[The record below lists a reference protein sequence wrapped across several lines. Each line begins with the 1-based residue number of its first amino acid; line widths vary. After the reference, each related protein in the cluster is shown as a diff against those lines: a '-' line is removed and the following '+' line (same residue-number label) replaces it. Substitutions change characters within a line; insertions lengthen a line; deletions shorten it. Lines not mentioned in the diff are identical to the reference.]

1 MLGYVEII
9 ITGFIVNDKCLYF
22 KKLTISLELD
32 FITQNSIIYVLM
44 AWVVI
49 IVIAKALKFEKY
61 GFELKAY
68 SLVYKNK
75 SVNELLIKILGRTKR
90 GIKVFAD
97 LSVIAGFIMMGF
109 AFYFLL
115 NNVSNYFVAQ
125 SNFSELTVL
134 IPGVTLTSAPA
145 ITYFLLSIPIVL
157 VVHEGA
163 HGIVAAL
170 EKIKIKTGGF
180 AIFIALFAGF
190 VEPDEEEFEK
200 AKKISK
206 LRVIGAGATSNVLFA
221 IVLGAIMLTNPL
233 FGMVIESIPL
243 FGDPILDT
251 FYVLSQGVLII
262 SIIPNSG
269 AEQAGLLPNDIITS
283 INDIPT
289 HGPADFPILNPGEMA
304 SVSVIRDGQ
313 VLEFGL
319 EVMSDPANPERGLI
333 GIMRDTS
340 IPYKP
345 VMNFI
350 DWTNVDFNIS
360 MFLVWLWMISF
371 FIGIINML
379 PLPILDGGKFIH
391 TIIDKR
397 FSDKSVNIVMWGIYA
412 FTFVLFGL
420 NIALSYLKSG
430 WFTI

>member
-1 MLGYVEII
+1 MI
-9 ITGFIVNDKCLYF
+9 ITGFIVTDKWLYL

-32 FITQNSIIYVLM
+32 NLLAQNSIIYVLM

-49 IVIAKALKFEKY
+49 IVIAKALKLEKY

-75 SVNELLIKILGRTKR
+75 SVNDVLIKILGRTER
-90 GIKVFAD
+90 GIKVFANI
-97 LSVIAGFIMMGF
+97 SVIAGFLMMGF

-157 VVHEGA
+157 VIHEGA

-180 AIFIALFAGF
+180 AVFIALFAGF
-190 VEPDEEEFEK
+190 VEPDEEEFDK

-206 LRVIGAGATSNVLFA
+206 LRVIGAGATSNVMFA
-221 IVLGAIMLTNPL
+221 IVLGAIMLTNPI
-233 FGMVIESIPL
+233 FGMVLESIPL
-243 FGDPILDT
+243 FGEVILDT
-251 FYVLSQGVLII
+251 FYEVSQGVLIL
-262 SIIPNSG
+262 SIIENSG
-269 AEQAGLLPNDIITS
+269 AEQAGLLANDVITT
-283 INDIPT
+283 INDIPI
-289 HGPADFPILNPGEMA
+289 HGPADFPILNPGEIA
-304 SVSVIRDGQ
+304 SVSVLRDGQ
-313 VLEFGL
+313 ALEFGL
-319 EVMSDPANPERGLI
+319 EVMASPDDPQRGLI
-333 GIMRDTS
+333 GIMRDNS

-345 VMNFI
+345 VMDFI
-350 DWTNVDFNIS
+350 DWTSVDFNIS
-360 MFLVWLWMISF
+360 MFLLWLWMISF

-391 TIIDKR
+391 TIVDKR
-397 FSDKSVNIVMWGIYA
+397 FSDKSVNIVMWGIYG
-412 FTFVLFGL
+412 FTFALFGL

>member
-1 MLGYVEII
+1 
-9 ITGFIVNDKCLYF
+9 
-22 KKLTISLELD
+22 
-32 FITQNSIIYVLM
+32 M
-44 AWVVI
+44 AWV
-49 IVIAKALKFEKY
+49 IVIVVAKALKLEKH

-75 SVNELLIKILGRTKR
+75 GVNDALIKVLGRTKR
-90 GIKVFAD
+90 SVKVFANVS
-97 LSVIAGFIMMGF
+97 LIAGFLMMGF

-115 NNVSNYFVAQ
+115 NNISNYFVAQ
-125 SNFSELTVL
+125 AEFSELTVL

-145 ITYFLLSIPIVL
+145 IAYFLLSIPIVL
-157 VVHEGA
+157 VMHEGA

-180 AIFIALFAGF
+180 AIFIAMFAGF

-221 IVLGAIMLTNPL
+221 IVLGAIMLTNPV

-243 FGDPILDT
+243 FGEPILDT
-251 FYVLSQGVLII
+251 FYVTSSGVLIL
-262 SIIPNSG
+262 SIMENSG
-269 AEQAGLLPNDIITS
+269 AEQAGLLTNDIITS
-283 INDIPT
+283 INDIPI
-289 HGPADFPILNPGEMA
+289 HGPSDFPSLNPGEMA
-304 SVSVIRDGQ
+304 NVSVIRDGMS
-313 VLEFGL
+313 LDFGV
-319 EVMSDPANPERGLI
+319 EIMPAPEDAERGLI
-333 GIMRDTS
+333 GIMRDNS
-340 IPYKP
+340 IQFKP

-360 MFLVWLWMISF
+360 MFLLWLWMISF

-391 TIIDKR
+391 IIIDKR
-397 FSDKSVNIVMWGIYA
+397 IPDKSVNVVMWGIYA

>member
-1 MLGYVEII
+1 
-9 ITGFIVNDKCLYF
+9 
-22 KKLTISLELD
+22 
-32 FITQNSIIYVLM
+32 M
-44 AWVVI
+44 AWVGI
-49 IVIAKALKFEKY
+49 IVVAKALKLEKY

-68 SLVYKNK
+68 SLIYKNK
-75 SVNELLIKILGRTKR
+75 SVNDVLIKVLGRTKR

-97 LSVIAGFIMMGF
+97 LSVIAGFLMMGF

-115 NNVSNYFVAQ
+115 NNVSNYFVAPDG
-125 SNFSELTVL
+125 FSELTVL

-157 VVHEGA
+157 VMHEGA

-221 IVLGAIMLTNPL
+221 IVLGAIMLTNPI
-233 FGMVIESIPL
+233 FGMVLESIPL
-243 FGDPILDT
+243 FGDVILNT
-251 FYVLSQGVLII
+251 FYELSQGVLIL
-262 SIIPNSG
+262 SIMENSG
-269 AEQAGLLPNDIITS
+269 AEQAGLLENDIITS
-283 INDIPT
+283 VNGIPIGGT
-289 HGPADFPILNPGEMA
+289 GAFPSLSPGDTA
-304 SVSVIRDGQ
+304 NVFVLRDGQ
-313 VLEFGL
+313 PLDFELEI
-319 EVMSDPANPERGLI
+319 MPSPDDPERGLI
-333 GIMRDTS
+333 GIMRDNSFAYT
-340 IPYKP
+340 P

-350 DWTNVDFNIS
+350 DWSNVGEDVH
-360 MFLVWLWMISF
+360 MFLLWLWMISF

-391 TIIDKR
+391 IIIDKR
-397 FSDKSVNIVMWGIYA
+397 ISEKAVQNTMWVIYA
-412 FTFVLFGL
+412 VTFIIFGL
-420 NIALSYLKSG
+420 NIALTYVKSG

>member
-1 MLGYVEII
+1 
-9 ITGFIVNDKCLYF
+9 
-22 KKLTISLELD
+22 
-32 FITQNSIIYVLM
+32 M

-49 IVIAKALKFEKY
+49 IVIAKALKLEKY

-75 SVNELLIKILGRTKR
+75 SVNDVLIKVLGRTKR
-90 GIKVFAD
+90 GIKVFANV
-97 LSVIAGFIMMGF
+97 SVIAGFIMMGF

-157 VVHEGA
+157 VMHEGA

-190 VEPDEEEFEK
+190 VEPDEEEFDK

-221 IVLGAIMLTNPL
+221 IVLGAILLTNPV
-233 FGMVIESIPL
+233 FGMVLESIPL
-243 FGDPILDT
+243 FGEPILNT
-251 FYVLSQGVLII
+251 FYEVSQGVLIL
-262 SIIPNSG
+262 SIIENSG
-269 AEQAGLLPNDIITS
+269 AEQAGLLANDIITT
-283 INDIPT
+283 INDVPI

-313 VLEFGL
+313 ALEFGL
-319 EVMSDPANPERGLI
+319 EVMASPDDPERGLI
-333 GIMRDTS
+333 GIMRDNS

-350 DWTNVDFNIS
+350 DWANVDFNIS
-360 MFLVWLWMISF
+360 MFLLWLWMISF